1 MSVLQNVQ
9 DKLQEVL
16 DTVSTLPQGY
26 QYKVRELCSCIET
39 VVSMHDD
46 IKRGIIPEIFMKQE
60 VDSSGT
66 EPDEA
71 EEVQVR
77 TTLKMPTNC
86 NVELL

>member
-1 MSVLQNVQ
+1 MSVLQDVQ
-9 DKLQEVL
+9 NKLEDVL
-16 DTVSTLPQGY
+16 KAVSTLPQGY

-46 IKRGIIPEIFMKQE
+46 IKRGIIPEIFLQQE
-60 VDSSGT
+60 VDGPGP
-66 EPDEA
+66 EP
-71 EEVQVR
+71 EEVKVTT

>member
-1 MSVLQNVQ
+1 MSVLQDVQ
-9 DKLQEVL
+9 DKLEDVL
-16 DTVSTLPQGY
+16 KAVSTLPQGY

-46 IKRGIIPEIFMKQE
+46 IKRGIIPEIFLQQE
-60 VDSSGT
+60 VDGPGP
-66 EPDEA
+66 EPE
-71 EEVQVR
+71 EEVKVTT

>member
-1 MSVLQNVQ
+1 MSVLQDVQ

-46 IKRGIIPEIFMKQE
+46 IKRGIIPEIFLKQE
-60 VDSSGT
+60 VDK
-66 EPDEA
+66 
-71 EEVQVR
+71 EVPETKVS
-77 TTLKMPTNC
+77 TTLKMPTNS